1 MKNLLSFHLS
11 LFSCRYKIDT
21 LVIYKSLTVLKDP
34 IVCIPVTYFIGENGL
49 PLEVIGGDLPVDEF
63 VSRANKALEVLHVY
77 VTIRSNTIS
86 TVQNNL
92 ACLQIIQ

>member
-11 LFSCRYKIDT
+11 LFSCLYNIDT
-21 LVIYKSLTVLKDP
+21 LVIYKSLTALKDP

-49 PLEVIGGDLPVDEF
+49 PLEVIGGDLPVDDF
-63 VSRANKALEVLHVY
+63 VSRANKALEVLHVREHSI
-77 VTIRSNTIS
+77 TN